1 MFVRGTETMLE
12 KKIKISRAKRSV
24 RIKDFLRSASE
35 QEKEK
40 FLDGMFRLESMLTHY
55 ATVSERL
62 LVLIDNN
69 IIQDILKQ
77 DVDRERKRRFHSF
90 LAVLALAQD
99 YYLIDVF
106 ACISPA
112 VLFEAGG
119 KRNNYSIPQA
129 EKLVSS
135 VVDAMA
141 DVGLATH
148 LVGFN
153 TTRDLL
159 NIFKKISFD
168 EIQIRVAIDDV
179 VARCWDRDFSVSV
192 HGGIRIP
199 FSLAEE
205 ECPDIRLTY
214 FHLPIVKWI
223 FMHMIEKRMYRENKN
238 QPKARQLMTLGNET
252 TFSIIKSK
260 DVGVEGLGDIELL
273 THCDLTSQTMN
284 NSPEITM
291 GFTYDERLHE
301 ALYERSSIV
310 TLGPT
315 HQCGVDNAEDSAL
328 AFTWN
333 LQQSVRRTNKANQ
346 RMREYADALRNFR
359 DEILKEF
366 LKSFPPDPS
375 DKTLKTRTDN

>member
-1 MFVRGTETMLE
+1 MFALNTETTLE
-12 KKIKISRAKRSV
+12 KKIKISRAKRSM
-24 RIKDFLRSASE
+24 RLKAFLESADE
-35 QEKEK
+35 EKKRK
-40 FLDGMFRLESMLTHY
+40 FLEEMFMLESMLTHY

-62 LVLIDNN
+62 LVFIDNN

-77 DVDRERKRRFHSF
+77 DVNPERKRRCYSF

-119 KRNNYSIPQA
+119 KRNNYSLPQA
-129 EKLVSS
+129 EKLIAS

-141 DVGLATH
+141 DVGLPTH

-153 TTRDLL
+153 STRDLI
-159 NIFKKISFD
+159 NIFKKISYD
-168 EIQIRVAIDDV
+168 EIQIRAAIDEV
-179 VARCWDRDFSVSV
+179 VGRCWERDFSISE

-205 ECPDIRLTY
+205 ECPDIQLTY

-223 FMHMIEKRMYRENKN
+223 FMHMIEKRMYQENKN
-238 QPKARQLMTLGNET
+238 QPKARKLMTLGNET

-260 DVGVEGLGDIELL
+260 NVGVEGLGDIELL
-273 THCDLTSQTMN
+273 THCDLTRQTMS
-284 NSPEITM
+284 NSPEIVM
-291 GFTYDERLHE
+291 GFTYDDR
-301 ALYERSSIV
+301 LYETLMERSNVV
-310 TLGPT
+310 TVGST
-315 HQCGVDNAEDSAL
+315 HQGGVDNAEDSAL
-328 AFTWN
+328 AFMWN
-333 LQQSVRRTNKANQ
+333 MQNAAKYTDKANR
-346 RMREYADALRNFR
+346 RMREYGDALQKFG

-366 LKSFPPDPS
+366 FKSPLSDPS
-375 DKTLKTRTDN
+375 NNTSEVEAKN